1 MLPTEPQQPL
11 RRRQH
16 DLGTVYKISNVE
28 ELLVIQRE
36 RENSRRLIDMAIRCI
51 AKQHLCQKTRTR
63 STILRTVDP
72 KYRYG
77 MGAKR

>member
-1 MLPTEPQQPL
+1 MLPTKPQQPL

-16 DLGTVYKISNVE
+16 DSGTVLKISNVE
-28 ELLVIQRE
+28 GLLEIQRE
-36 RENSRRLIDMAIRCI
+36 KKISQRLIDMAIRCI
-51 AKQHLCQKTRTR
+51 TKQHLCQKTRTR
-63 STILRTVDP
+63 STILRTVDS